1 MSKQILYVLDVVA
14 RDIMAE
20 ILVNDVVV
28 SEIRATG
35 RIQEQTV
42 INPYV
47 QGGQNQITARVKPL
61 EEGSPSL
68 GYRVILTVRAAGAP
82 ETLLAGHS
90 LPDATAPLV
99 AGGPAGQFG
108 TPFQGG
114 QAFGPWAWQAPGVQ
128 PFRAGRDEQD
138 ILRLVWDLHA
148 AFQRRDEATIMDM
161 MRVKFHDLGRAL
173 QLPPA
178 ELAADA
184 LEHLRYLFASRNW
197 ALKPL
202 EPEALVVRPMAG
214 GLLVAPLRKDRAPLI
229 ESAGGPPYKLTLL
242 LSRLPI
248 RAGGAAWQIVR

>member
-1 MSKQILYVLDVVA
+1 MSKQILYLLDVAAQDV
-14 RDIMAE
+14 MAE
-20 ILVNDVVV
+20 ILVNDVIV

-42 INPYV
+42 INAYV
-47 QGGQNQITARVKPL
+47 QGGENKITARVKPL
-61 EEGSPSL
+61 EEGTPSL
-68 GYRVILTVRAAGAP
+68 SYRVILTTRAADAP
-82 ETLLAGHS
+82 ETLLTGRS
-90 LPDATAPLV
+90 LPEPMAPMM
-99 AGGPAGQFG
+99 AGGPASQFNE
-108 TPFQGG
+108 PFPGG
-114 QAFGPWAWQAPGVQ
+114 QAFGPWAWQAPGTQ

-161 MRVKFHDLGRAL
+161 LKVKFFDLGRAL

-178 ELAADA
+178 ELADDA

-197 ALKPL
+197 SLKTL
-202 EPEALVVRPMAG
+202 EPDALVVRPMAG

-229 ESAGGPPYKLTLL
+229 ESAGGSPYKLSLL
-242 LSRLPI
+242 LSHLPI